1 MASDDEGA
9 FFHGVGAE
17 IARTIS
23 GTGSG
28 DQPGGEPTADGRLG
42 ANMSNLDDE
51 MEVEEATEETL
62 RELESRKSELGQRK
76 SMIQA
81 RREQLSK
88 EIASAKA
95 EGAALEERNSMMMGE
110 VQNLR
115 RYSSMDVA
123 EAVRRTSVLDTDDPE
138 LVKLRRITMTKFEQ
152 LQRLKE
158 KHEQAREDAQSAPS
172 EASGAASQRS
182 SLRRSVPDGSKRGS
196 GKSRRDSEVALEDF
210 AKAAMQTIRRA
221 SASSGSA
228 NA

>member
-1 MASDDEGA
+1 
-9 FFHGVGAE
+9 
-17 IARTIS
+17 
-23 GTGSG
+23 
-28 DQPGGEPTADGRLG
+28 
-42 ANMSNLDDE
+42 MSNLDDE

-110 VQNLR
+110 VQDLR

-158 KHEQAREDAQSAPS
+158 KHEQAREDAQSAAS
-172 EASGAASQRS
+172 DSGAASQRS
-182 SLRRSVPDGSKRGS
+182 SLRRSVRDGSKRGS